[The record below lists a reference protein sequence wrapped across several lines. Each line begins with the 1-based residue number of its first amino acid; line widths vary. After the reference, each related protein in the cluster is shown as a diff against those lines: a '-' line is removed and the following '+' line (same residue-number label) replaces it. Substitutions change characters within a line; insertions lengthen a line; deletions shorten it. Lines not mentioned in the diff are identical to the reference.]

1 MKHEWRV
8 ARGPLGEPRAEA
20 EHEARKRSPAR
31 TKSAF
36 VDAPKKASSLSTL
49 IPFSFAR
56 DLQLKVASAMP
67 FAFEERVDSGEKPTL
82 VDMEEFGE
90 AREEA

>member
-1 MKHEWRV
+1 M
-8 ARGPLGEPRAEA
+8 GELKVIAVA

-36 VDAPKKASSLSTL
+36 EEGNAPNAPSSLVTF

-56 DLQLKVASAMP
+56 DLQLEVTSATL
-67 FAFEERVDSGEKPTL
+67 FDLEALVDSGEKPTL
-82 VDMEEFGE
+82 VEMEEFGE
-90 AREEA
+90 TTEDAEE